1 MTPAPAMSGNLP
13 AQNRM
18 QGWDNYPAAL
28 PRSLRSAEDVY
39 DLRDRLDQKSQGLFI
54 TDLSKRKLEVWVE
67 GAGMSDEI
75 AHANIASRY

>member
-1 MTPAPAMSGNLP
+1 MTPAPAMSDNLP

-18 QGWDNYPAAL
+18 QGWENYPAAL
-28 PRSLRSAEDVY
+28 PRSLRSAEDVH
-39 DLRDRLDQKSQGLFI
+39 DLRDQLDQKSKNLF
-54 TDLSKRKLEVWVE
+54 TGELSKRKLEVWIE